1 MLMVSRADSPPVTSL
16 AMAEADGVVGIAE
29 EAGPGT
35 APGPEAADE
44 AMAGVGAGAGDA
56 VSVGDG
62 AEEAVGVGMAGAGA
76 GAAGAIGAVGAG
88 AVGAIGA
95 AGAVGA
101 GAVGAG
107 AIGAGATVGTG
118 AIGAGATVG
127 TGVALIPG
135 TLDIATRIFTCCSF
149 VKCKKDPFSWVILL
163 TPSLNCFWRN
173 AGVQSMN
180 LLFNCI
186 SSFISVLR

>member
-1 MLMVSRADSPPVTSL
+1 MID
-16 AMAEADGVVGIAE
+16 
-29 EAGPGT
+29 EAGVSSMKL
-35 APGPEAADE
+35 EDVDE
-44 AMAGVGAGAGDA
+44 ARASWMKLELICIQLCQGA
-56 VSVGDG
+56 VSVGCTDKPCIVDSVPDHMVVV
-62 AEEAVGVGMAGAGA
+62 AFQKL
-76 GAAGAIGAVGAG
+76 AAFIPV
-88 AVGAIGA
+88 V
-95 AGAVGA
+95 VQEP
-101 GAVGAG
+101 
-107 AIGAGATVGTG
+107 G

>member
-76 GAAGAIGAVGAG
+76 GA
-88 AVGAIGA
+88 VGAIGA

-101 GAVGAG
+101 GAVGA
-107 AIGAGATVGTG
+107 G

>member
-1 MLMVSRADSPPVTSL
+1 
-16 AMAEADGVVGIAE
+16 MAEADGVVGIAE

-62 AEEAVGVGMAGAGA
+62 AEEAVGEGVAGV
-76 GAAGAIGAVGAG
+76 GAAGAIGAVGA
-88 AVGAIGA
+88 I
-95 AGAVGA
+95 GA

-107 AIGAGATVGTG
+107 
-118 AIGAGATVG
+118 
-127 TGVALIPG
+127 VALICG
-135 TLDIATRIFTCCSF
+135 TLDIATSIFTCCSF

-163 TPSLNCFWRN
+163 TPSLYCFCRY
-173 AGVQSMN
+173 AGVLSSN

>member
-1 MLMVSRADSPPVTSL
+1 MLMVSRADSSPVTSL

-62 AEEAVGVGMAGAGA
+62 AEEAVGVGVAGAGA
-76 GAAGAIGAVGAG
+76 GSVGAG
-88 AVGAIGA
+88 AI
-95 AGAVGA
+95 
-101 GAVGAG
+101 GAG

-135 TLDIATRIFTCCSF
+135 TLDIATSIFTCCSF

>member
-88 AVGAIGA
+88 AVGA
-95 AGAVGA
+95 GAVGA
-101 GAVGAG
+101 GAV
-107 AIGAGATVGTG
+107 
-118 AIGAGATVG
+118 GAGATVG